1 MLLFLPLLIPLLTII
16 LLLANTKNLRY
27 QHFMSVSS
35 VVAQLIV
42 AVFILKK
49 LSVSKH
55 LVAQVGAWEA
65 PAGITFLAD
74 YTSGILLLAVALI
87 AVISIFYSIGFVDN
101 VRQKGGLFILYQGLL
116 LGVNGSFLTADIFN
130 LYVWFEVMLISSFV
144 LITLGAAKQQ
154 LRGSVKYLV
163 MNLIGSSLFLAA
175 IGLIYSQLGTLN
187 MADIALKLQQNGSTP
202 LINSALM
209 LFFIAFGIKA
219 AVFPFFFWLPAS
231 YPTPPIAITAFFGAT
246 LTKVGVYVML
256 RFYSLFAYI
265 NEPYWQPVIYVIA
278 GLTMVFGA
286 LMAASSYDIRKILS
300 FHIISQIGYMLM
312 GIGLYSVIGLAG
324 ALFFVVH
331 NMFSKTATFMAA
343 GLIRQFQGSYD
354 LKKLG
359 GLYKARPLLAF
370 LFLIPA
376 LSLAGI
382 PPTSGFFGKLFL
394 IYAGFDAKDW
404 TITIV
409 ALLVSIITLFSMIK
423 IWNEAAW
430 KPALQTSDMEKVNGK
445 VNPIAFS
452 ASIAITVLTLSLG
465 LTVVWTFDYFTEAAR
480 QLLDNQSYIDA
491 VLNPVNNI
499 SN

>member
-16 LLLANTKNLRY
+16 LLLANSKKLRY
-27 QHFMSVSS
+27 QHFLSVTS

-42 AVFILKK
+42 ALLILKNVS
-49 LSVSKH
+49 LSGILVS
-55 LVAQVGAWEA
+55 QVGGWEA

-74 YTSGILLLAVALI
+74 YTSAILLLAVGII

-187 MADIALKLQQNGSTP
+187 MADIALKLQQNGTTP
-202 LINSALM
+202 LLNSALV

-265 NEPYWQPVIYVIA
+265 NEPYWQPVIFAIA

-312 GIGLYSVIGLAG
+312 GIGLYSVVGLAG

-354 LKKLG
+354 LRQLG
-359 GLYKARPLLAF
+359 GLYKAKPLLAF

-394 IYAGFDAKDW
+394 LYAGFEAQDW
-404 TITIV
+404 AITIV
-409 ALLVSIITLFSMIK
+409 ALVVSIITLFSMIK

-430 KPALQTSDMEKVNGK
+430 KPVSEAVNLEKVSSK
-445 VNPIAFS
+445 VNPIALT
-452 ASIAITVLTLSLG
+452 ASITITFLTLGLG
-465 LTVVWTFDYFTEAAR
+465 ITIFWTFDYFTEASR
-480 QLLDNQSYIDA
+480 QLLDNQLYIDA
-491 VLNPVNNI
+491 VLNRPNI
-499 SN
+499 NLN